1 MRIFLLLALSSLLF
15 LPCLIKKN
23 FKPPPTYLPLAAH
36 PQWDNAPSE
45 EVLSI
50 LSQPFTYLARGNQ
63 ATVFESRDGKYVL
76 KLFRYRR
83 PRFPIS
89 HAIKSWCAKRHR
101 KTPKADLFTKMEKT
115 LSAAHLA
122 LTEARP
128 FTQVV
133 YCHLN
138 PTKNQLPT
146 VPFHAQRTFH
156 LPLDRYRFAIQKKV
170 IPFKPALLAAKDNPE
185 KIHRLID
192 SFIRLIHQR
201 AAAGISNSDPNLS
214 PNFGFLGEEAVEID
228 FGNYRKCS
236 DPKESQAEIDRYL
249 DRLEEWLSKNAPEY
263 KLHINSSISYD
274 PAKR

>member
-1 MRIFLLLALSSLLF
+1 MRALVLLFLSSLLF
-15 LPCLIKKN
+15 LPCLAKKN
-23 FKPPPTYLPLAAH
+23 FKPPPTHLPLAAN

-50 LSQPFTYLARGNQ
+50 LSQPFTYLSRGNQ
-63 ATVFESRDGKYVL
+63 VTAFESSDGKYVL

-89 HAIKSWCAKRHR
+89 YAIKSWFAKRHH
-101 KTPKADLFTKMEKT
+101 KTPNADLFAKMDKT

-138 PTKNQLPT
+138 PTQHQLPT
-146 VPFHAQRTFH
+146 VPFHAHRTFH

-170 IPFKPALLAAKDNPE
+170 TPFKAALLAAKDDPA
-185 KIHRLID
+185 KMHRLID

-201 AAAGISNSDPNLS
+201 SAAGISNSDPNLS
-214 PNFGFLGEEAVEID
+214 RNFGFLDEEAVEID
-228 FGNYRKCS
+228 FGNYRRLLN
-236 DPKESQAEIDRYL
+236 EEERLAEIDNYL
-249 DRLEEWLSKNAPEY
+249 KRLDDWLNKYAPEHTY
-263 KLHINSSISYD
+263 YLKNC
-274 PAKR
+274 R